1 MSKDLLFLT
10 NLKFNL
16 VKKDRWFYGR
26 FEYCMGFSLA
36 EVNCLRMLD
45 HAHIDEMIER
55 RKEWRK
61 TAQQRWI
68 KRPQNQFAVLGLGR
82 NWKPITEST
91 VNNLHLLADLLLTA
105 TVDFK
110 LVVSTNQAYVY
121 TNDQDLI
128 DRLNGLN
135 SLTHKTFTQAQ
146 IARPKNTIQLKDPKH
161 KLRSYFKLC
170 KLTGQQKDQLGMF
183 LLSQQSHVRLS
194 PALLKWIDHP
204 FNRTQDYFFV
214 DYDTETWLT
223 MLNLV
228 QSGIVRKT
236 MHIISAK

>member
-1 MSKDLLFLT
+1 MSTDLLFLT
-10 NLKFNL
+10 NLKFNP

-26 FEYCMGFSLA
+26 FEYCMGFGLA

-45 HAHIDEMIER
+45 HAHINEMIER

-61 TAQQRWI
+61 AAQQRWN
-68 KRPQNQFAVLGLGR
+68 KVPQKHLAALGR
-82 NWKPITEST
+82 NWAPITEST
-91 VNNLHLLADLLLTA
+91 VNNLHILADLLLTA
-105 TVDFK
+105 TAEFK
-110 LVVSTNQAYVY
+110 LVVSSNQAYVY

-128 DRLNGLN
+128 DQLNGLN
-135 SLTHKTFTQAQ
+135 CLTYKTFTRAQ
-146 IARPKNTIQLKDPKH
+146 ITRPKNTIQLKNPKH
-161 KLRSYFKLC
+161 KFRSYFKLC
-170 KLTGQQKDQLGMF
+170 KLTGQQKDQLSMF
-183 LLSQQSHVRLS
+183 LLSQQVHVRLS

-214 DYDTETWLT
+214 DYDTDTWLT